1 MDAYTQGNRAIWD
14 AWVAHDLESDHHKDV
29 ARFRATGSSLR
40 PIERAEL
47 GDVAGKSLLHLMCNM
62 GSETLSWARL
72 GARVTGVDLS
82 PAAIA
87 RAQALAAEAGLE
99 EQARFVCADVYALPE
114 ALGEE
119 RFDVVF
125 ASYGALFWLAD
136 LDRFAGVVA
145 ERLNPGGVFCLV
157 EMHPMT
163 NMLRLDERDP
173 AGRTFRAEGPY
184 AHRADPALEP
194 VRAAGSEGT
203 EEERTLALWSYGV
216 GDVLTALQRAGLR
229 LESFREHP
237 VAHYRRYPIL
247 VPGDDNY
254 WHWPAGTGD
263 LPLLFSLR
271 AIKA

>member
-1 MDAYTQGNRAIWD
+1 LDDYTQGNRAIWD

-82 PAAIA
+82 PEAIA
-87 RAQALAAEAGLE
+87 RAGALAAEAGLP
-99 EQARFVCADVYALPE
+99 ARFVCTDAYALPE
-114 ALGEE
+114 ALGDE

-125 ASYGALFWLAD
+125 ASYGVLFWLAD
-136 LDRFAGVVA
+136 LDRFARIIA
-145 ERLNPGGVFCLV
+145 DRLNPGGIFCLV
-157 EMHPMT
+157 EMHPMSNT
-163 NMLRLDERDP
+163 LRMDELDP
-173 AGRTFRAEGPY
+173 QGRTFRAEGPY
-184 AHRADPALEP
+184 AYQAEP
-194 VRAAGSEGT
+194 TMERVRIATAEGAP
-203 EEERTLALWSYGV
+203 EDRSLALWSYSI
-216 GDVLTALQRAGLR
+216 GDVLTALLSAGLR
-229 LESFREHP
+229 LQSFREHP
-237 VAHYRRYPIL
+237 MAHYRRYPVL
-247 VPGDDNY
+247 EPREDDY
-254 WHWPAGTGD
+254 WHWPAGACD